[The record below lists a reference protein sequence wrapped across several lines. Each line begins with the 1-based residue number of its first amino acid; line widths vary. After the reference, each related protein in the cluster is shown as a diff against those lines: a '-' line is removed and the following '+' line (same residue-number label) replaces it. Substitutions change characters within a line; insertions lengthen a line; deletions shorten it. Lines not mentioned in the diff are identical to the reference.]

1 MTHTRLSWGL
11 LIGVA
16 VLGIVLSGLVWL
28 ARQPSWQV
36 RLRILTKGGI
46 PVQGLYSP
54 TGLMRSKASC
64 APVPEAIAPGTL
76 PCPSH
81 LPLVW
86 ITGHWPNAGC
96 GVCWK
101 RGRAQR
107 NLCPDIEK
115 G

>member
-36 RLRILTKGGI
+36 RMLILTKGGA
-46 PVQGLYSP
+46 PVQGLCTP

-64 APVPEAIAPGTL
+64 APVPEAIAPRTL

-86 ITGHWPNAGC
+86 ITGHWPNAAS

-101 RGRAQR
+101 RDRDKGTSAQEIA
-107 NLCPDIEK
+107 C